1 MVRPVIPPSKVNVGD
16 PTAVKAVVEA
26 ASGKAS
32 KKSKE
37 GRGTKGVH
45 IVKKT
50 KKAKAVDTDA
60 AAEVGVKKARRK
72 KKKAEPSRSKA
83 KKLARKMLALQRRT
97 DPILT
102 KTVIR
107 ELAHDAAPSM
117 RFTKSAREA
126 LQYAVEAYAQGACLL
141 GDHLAATLVRH
152 RTQLCTDC
160 CGCPFCLCR
169 GVGQVSLRPR
179 TRSAAALTRRRC
191 RPST

>member
-16 PTAVKAVVEA
+16 PTAVKAVA
-26 ASGKAS
+26 AATSSKAA
-32 KKSKE
+32 KRSKE

-50 KKAKAVDTDA
+50 KKSKAVADDP
-60 AAEVGVKKARRK
+60 EVGVKKARRK
-72 KKKAEPSRSKA
+72 KKKPEPSRSKA

-126 LQYAVEAYAQGACLL
+126 LQYAVEAYAHGEVLF
-141 GDHLAATLVRH
+141 
-152 RTQLCTDC
+152 
-160 CGCPFCLCR
+160 CGRSISR
-169 GVGQVSLRPR
+169 GGRPR
-179 TRSAAALTRRRC
+179 R
-191 RPST
+191 

>member
-1 MVRPVIPPSKVNVGD
+1 MVRPVIPPQKVNVGD
-16 PTAVKAVVEA
+16 PTAVKAVA
-26 ASGKAS
+26 AATSTKAS

-50 KKAKAVDTDA
+50 KKSKTIIADD
-60 AAEVGVKKARRK
+60 AEVTVKKARRK
-72 KKKAEPSRSKA
+72 KKKPEPSRSKA

-126 LQYAVEAYAQGACLL
+126 LQYAVEAYAQGGFFVLH
-141 GDHLAATLVRH
+141 GVPGHIHLARGRLVQWPH
-152 RTQLCTDC
+152 
-160 CGCPFCLCR
+160 
-169 GVGQVSLRPR
+169 VG
-179 TRSAAALTRRRC
+179 
-191 RPST
+191 RPSRCV